1 MTREGAAM
9 TEAGSAQNAAAG
21 RSIRLFLTDG
31 TPHGLIVADIGNW
44 SGKVLCG
51 PRSRIAELL
60 RRPETSRTGV
70 YVQIGPDPDHIGEL
84 LAYIGEADDIAARM
98 RHHLRSDSK
107 DFFDRVAFVVS
118 SDEMLTKAHA
128 RYLESR
134 LIRLAKDA
142 GTVALTNDTAPDFNR
157 LPEADRAD
165 METFIDQLRTILPLV
180 GFDLFRPRR
189 PIVAPLVAGTDSS
202 PVFTFATG
210 GASARARETEDGFVV
225 LAGSTVKAATSATFQ
240 AGYRSLRDRL
250 LADGSL
256 VPGPSAD
263 LLTFASD
270 VVFASPSA
278 AAAIVAG
285 RSASGPI
292 EWKVTET
299 GQLYR
304 DWRAAT
310 LE

>member
-1 MTREGAAM
+1 MI
-9 TEAGSAQNAAAG
+9 EAEALQSPPVG
-21 RSIRLFLTDG
+21 RSIRLFLADG

-44 SGKVLCG
+44 SGKVLCC

-60 RRPETSRTGV
+60 RRPEAGRTGI
-70 YVQIGPDPDHIGEL
+70 YVQIGPDPDHAGKL

-134 LIRLAKDA
+134 LI
-142 GTVALTNDTAPDFNR
+142 
-157 LPEADRAD
+157 EADRVD
-165 METFIDQLRTILPLV
+165 MEMFIDQLRIILPLV

-189 PIVAPLVAGTDSS
+189 PVSMAPVAGVESS
-202 PVFTFATG
+202 PIFTFSTG
-210 GASARARETEDGFVV
+210 GASATARETEDGFVV
-225 LAGSTVKAATSATFQ
+225 LGGSTAKTTTSATFQ
-240 AGYRSLRDRL
+240 AGYQALRDRL

-256 VPGPSAD
+256 APGSSDD

-270 VVFASPSA
+270 VVFASSNA
-278 AAAIVAG
+278 AAAVVAG

-292 EWKVTET
+292 EWKVAQT
-299 GQLYR
+299 GQVYR
-304 DWRAAT
+304 DWRATT

>member
-1 MTREGAAM
+1 MA
-9 TEAGSAQNAAAG
+9 EAQGSSVG
-21 RSIRLFLTDG
+21 RSVKLFLTDG

-44 SGKVLCG
+44 SGKILCG

-60 RRPETSRTGV
+60 RRPEASRTGV
-70 YVQIGPDPDHIGEL
+70 YVQIGPDPDQSGEL

-134 LIRLAKDA
+134 LIRLTKQA

-165 METFIDQLRTILPLV
+165 METFIDQLRIILPLV
-180 GFDLFRPRR
+180 GFDLFHPRR
-189 PIVAPLVAGTDSS
+189 PIVTASAAGAGVS
-202 PVFTFATG
+202 PIFAFSTG
-210 GASARARETEDGFVV
+210 GASAGAQETEDGFVV

-240 AGYRSLRDRL
+240 AGYRALRDRL
-250 LADGSL
+250 LIDGSL
-256 VPGPSAD
+256 IPGSSAD
-263 LLTFASD
+263 LLAVTTD

-278 AAAIVAG
+278 VAAIVAG
-285 RSASGPI
+285 RSASGPL
-292 EWKVTET
+292 EWKVVET
-299 GQLYR
+299 GQPYR
-304 DWRAAT
+304 DWRAGT